1 MLRHL
6 LSTTILVLAIPGVSF
21 LPAIAQE
28 TEATE
33 ETAAQA
39 DDQADAEA
47 AGDEEALYSEEE
59 LDQLV
64 SPYAL
69 YPDTLLTQ
77 VFVAAT
83 YPLEIVKAGR
93 WVTENEKLEGEDR
106 SKAVQEEGWDP
117 SVTVLATG
125 FPSVVKLMSDDI
137 DNTEALGDALLVQS
151 DDVLEATQRMR
162 ARAQSFG
169 NLESN
174 DAQTVSVEDDE
185 ITIAPADPEVVYVP
199 TYTEKVYV
207 EAPPAQPVVVEQ
219 TTTSTSS
226 SYDSGDL
233 LVTGILAFGA
243 GMLVHEIFFDN
254 DPWYGYWGRPPVY
267 WGGGG
272 FYAGPRYTNVNIN
285 RNVNINNNRRR
296 VDVDR
301 DGNWKPDKSRQREA
315 RQKIDERKR
324 PGNRERNRTRDGALS
339 SRDRERANLQKKL
352 KSGDGKARLNKK
364 GSGDRAALQNRPKKA
379 GTKKKAF
386 NSKGGNL
393 GSTKKAANRGKQ
405 SLQKK
410 NKAGNKQRL
419 NNKPKLSKKK
429 LGNRQGLKQ
438 RPAKKSGAFKQ
449 HKGKANRQ
457 ANRGGKSMRKAGL
470 RRK

>member
-6 LSTTILVLAIPGVSF
+6 LSSTILVLAIPGFSF

-28 TEATE
+28 SGGAEEVATASE
-33 ETAAQA
+33 GEQTDANASDGAA
-39 DDQADAEA
+39 
-47 AGDEEALYSEEE
+47 DEEPLYTEDE
-59 LDQLV
+59 LDELV

-106 SKAVQEEGWDP
+106 SKTVQEEGWDP

-137 DNTEALGDALLVQS
+137 DDTEALGDALLVQS
-151 DDVLEATQRMR
+151 DDVLDAAQRMR

-174 DAQTVSVEDDE
+174 EAQSVSVENDE

-207 EAPPAQPVVVEQ
+207 EAPPAQPVVVQQ
-219 TTTSTSS
+219 TTSSTSS

-254 DPWYGYWGRPPVY
+254 DPWYGYWGRPPVR

-272 FYAGPRYTNVNIN
+272 FYAGPRYNNVNIN

-301 DGNWKPDKSRQREA
+301 NGNWKPDKRRQNEA
-315 RQKIDERKR
+315 RQKIDDRKR
-324 PGNRERNRTRDGALS
+324 PGNRERTGNRDGALRGRA
-339 SRDRERANLQKKL
+339 RDRANLQKKL
-352 KSGDGKARLNKK
+352 KSGDGKAR
-364 GSGDRAALQNRPKKA
+364 
-379 GTKKKAF
+379 
-386 NSKGGNL
+386 
-393 GSTKKAANRGKQ
+393 
-405 SLQKK
+405 
-410 NKAGNKQRL
+410 
-419 NNKPKLSKKK
+419 
-429 LGNRQGLKQ
+429 
-438 RPAKKSGAFKQ
+438 
-449 HKGKANRQ
+449 
-457 ANRGGKSMRKAGL
+457 
-470 RRK
+470 